1 MNSGSRRLMWFAGIY
16 LLSVGTLALVT
27 LVIRAVLRIIS

>member
-1 MNSGSRRLMWFAGIY
+1 MWFAGIY
-16 LLSVGTLALVT
+16 LLSVGTLAVVT

>member
-16 LLSVGTLALVT
+16 LLSVGTLAVIT
-27 LVIRAVLRIIS
+27 FVIRAVLRLIS

>member
-1 MNSGSRRLMWFAGIY
+1 MWFAGIY

>member
-16 LLSVGTLALVT
+16 LLSVGTLGVIT
-27 LVIRAVLRIIS
+27 LVIRAALRLIA